1 MGLSVEFFIPLMGL
15 EFAFPT
21 LKQETVV
28 TVIALSTSA
37 LHPNPS
43 YSTPMSCT
51 QALWQCC

>member
-28 TVIALSTSA
+28 TVIALSTPA
-37 LHPNPS
+37 LHPTTP
-43 YSTPMSCT
+43 TPMSCT